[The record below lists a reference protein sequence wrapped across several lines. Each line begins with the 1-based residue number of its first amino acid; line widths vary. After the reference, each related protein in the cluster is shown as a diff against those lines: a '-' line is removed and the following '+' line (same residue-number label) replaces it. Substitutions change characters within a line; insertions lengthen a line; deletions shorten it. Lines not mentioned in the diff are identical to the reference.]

1 MINRPKMIGQND
13 PLTQRMINQNDRSK
27 KWSSKM

>member
-27 KWSSKM
+27 K